1 LEIGKNRRLDLQNMR
16 EEILQYGLKLF
27 DIFSNLD
34 ALKIF
39 LYAQNG
45 IENSKRVMKEL
56 ELTPKRYYTRL
67 KELMEIGVLER
78 GGKGYRYTPFGEAL
92 YQLGYY
98 LYNVLEHKEKL
109 KLIGDLRDSKILEPH
124 EMERVLEIFSED
136 SEGLELVL
144 KSLGMIDETENIE
157 KIDNFDKLAE
167 RLAEDIKF
175 AEDYIYLAS
184 RYLDMRVIEACMKAM
199 KRKVEVKVLLSEEHL
214 SNKLNKLRFLLT
226 PILLKMAIEIISS
239 FKIQN
244 FLRKRKISYSFCIID
259 EKICL
264 FEFPPFM
271 EGNFSIAF
279 RVVDKYIA
287 EKFKEYFEEL
297 WNKTETKIILDIG
310 LERQDADQY
319 SYLK

>member
-1 LEIGKNRRLDLQNMR
+1 MEIGKNRRLDLQNMR

-78 GGKGYRYTPFGEAL
+78 GGKGYRYTPLGEAL

>member
-1 LEIGKNRRLDLQNMR
+1 MEIGKNRRLDLQNMR